1 MFFSGLHDVATR
13 WTETLDFVPWSQEIA
28 WMSLYFSAARRV
40 VLTDFGLMEHILLRH
55 CCMRAPAR
63 RDAPLVPIRIRS
75 LHLVP

>member
-1 MFFSGLHDVATR
+1 
-13 WTETLDFVPWSQEIA
+13 
-28 WMSLYFSAARRV
+28 MSLYFSAAVRTSLF
-40 VLTDFGLMEHILLRH
+40 LTDFGLMEHILLRH

>member
-1 MFFSGLHDVATR
+1 VNHDFLPLS
-13 WTETLDFVPWSQEIA
+13 EEIA
-28 WMSLYFSAARRV
+28 WMSLYFSAAVRTSLF
-40 VLTDFGLMEHILLRH
+40 LTDFGLMEHILLRH

>member
-1 MFFSGLHDVATR
+1 
-13 WTETLDFVPWSQEIA
+13 
-28 WMSLYFSAARRV
+28 MSLYFSAAV
-40 VLTDFGLMEHILLRH
+40 CDLASFGLMEHALLRH